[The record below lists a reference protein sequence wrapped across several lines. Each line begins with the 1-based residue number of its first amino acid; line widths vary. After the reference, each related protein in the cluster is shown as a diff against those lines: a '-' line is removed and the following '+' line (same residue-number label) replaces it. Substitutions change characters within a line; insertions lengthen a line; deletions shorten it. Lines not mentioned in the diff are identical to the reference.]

1 MSSGAPWSVK
11 GIDPRAREV
20 AKELAARAGM
30 TLGEWLNRS
39 ILEGEAPTPAAG
51 PVAGP
56 VTGADRRVPSAPA
69 PDTRDP
75 FDRPEGELRRLSQV
89 LDRLADRLDGAE
101 ARTGEAL
108 ASLDRSVRA
117 TFSRLEQSVV
127 RPPAAPR
134 PEPRADRYE
143 EVLRALESALGRLSV
158 QMREGEVRT
167 QETLETFRSRLER
180 AETRPPASAGVDQV
194 AIRIGEIQDRTAA
207 AMSALHEAFGGL
219 DQRLAKL
226 EAGAGEG
233 VESRLREMS
242 FRLGERLDAARE
254 EMARDLSETAG
265 HRIGEL
271 ERSVA
276 ELSEKVRRVER
287 QSAGLRDAGPDR
299 SVQPTET
306 PASMERHPAEE
317 AERISEILAS
327 RLSRADP
334 SQAASVAR
342 LGEEIAR
349 INDRMG
355 LRTDGP
361 LTHAIVAGTGDTA
374 DGDEITQ
381 RIRRS
386 EDRTARLLEEARLR
400 LDAHFPRPESSPAAG
415 RPSPMTAE
423 ESRLLSLFD
432 DDDTEAVPSEPSAG
446 AAVFPGDAADGRG
459 DEWPIDLLAAARA
472 ATARGA
478 GDPARASEP
487 EEAVLPGFDLS
498 PPRPAL
504 RPRRFAGP
512 GLASLAVFCISVSL
526 VGYGVLSVLDSRTA
540 QKGGARTE
548 PDVLA
553 SVPRSP
559 SEAVRAA
566 VALAP
571 TPGVTPAATAQAQMQ
586 APNQAPNLAP
596 LQAKAPV
603 RPSPAAP
610 ASGLD
615 ARFRKAEADLKAGRP
630 DALSQVRTLAESG
643 HGPSMALMSEL
654 YRKGE
659 AGLARDPGLSR
670 SWLRR
675 AAESGDRVS
684 MHLYAL
690 ALMNGQD
697 GPRDPEVGVSWFR
710 RAAEAGLVGSQFNLG
725 VVYERGMGVPRD
737 LRQAYV
743 WYSRAAE
750 NGDGEALRSVERLRP
765 TMTAAAPVSSE
776 DIRLAQTALGRLGYY
791 SGPAD
796 GSTTPQLRAAI
807 EAYQKDQKAPATGI
821 LDDATLKRLAMLGR

>member
-11 GIDPRAREV
+11 GIDPQAREV

-39 ILEGEAPTPAAG
+39 ILEGEAPI
-51 PVAGP
+51 PVAGANRK
-56 VTGADRRVPSAPA
+56 VRSAPA
-69 PDTRDP
+69 PVTRDP

-101 ARTGEAL
+101 ARTGEAI

-117 TFSRLEQSVV
+117 TFGRLEPSVV
-127 RPPAAPR
+127 RPAAAPR
-134 PEPRADRYE
+134 PEPRPDRYE

-167 QETLETFRSRLER
+167 QETLETFRGRLER
-180 AETRPPASAGVDQV
+180 AETRPPTPSGIDQV
-194 AIRIGEIQDRTAA
+194 AIRMGEIQDRTAA
-207 AMSALHEAFGGL
+207 AMGALHDAFGGL
-219 DQRLAKL
+219 DQRLANL

-233 VESRLREMS
+233 VEGRLREMS

-254 EMARDLSETAG
+254 EMTRNLSETAG

-287 QSAGLRDAGPDR
+287 QSAGLRDAGLDR
-299 SVQPTET
+299 SLQPPET
-306 PASMERHPAEE
+306 PAETERHPADE

-355 LRTDGP
+355 IGLRTDGP
-361 LTHAIVAGTGDTA
+361 LTHALVAGTGDTA
-374 DGDEITQ
+374 DGHDITQ

-400 LDAHFPRPESSPAAG
+400 LDAHFPRPASSSAAG
-415 RPSPMTAE
+415 RPSPLLDE

-432 DDDTEAVPSEPSAG
+432 DDEPEAIPSEPSVE
-446 AAVFPGDAADGRG
+446 AAVFPGDAEDGRG
-459 DEWPIDLLAAARA
+459 DEWPSDLLAAARA

-478 GDPARASEP
+478 GDPARATEP
-487 EEAVLPGFDLS
+487 EEAILPGFDLS

-540 QKGGARTE
+540 EKGGARTE
-548 PDVLA
+548 PGVLA

-559 SEAVRAA
+559 SEPVRAA

-571 TPGVTPAATAQAQMQ
+571 ASGVTPAATAQAQM
-586 APNQAPNLAP
+586 PAP
-596 LQAKAPV
+596 LQAPLEAKTPV

-615 ARFRKAEADLKAGRP
+615 ARFRKAQADLKAGRP
-630 DALSQVRTLAESG
+630 EVLSQVRTLAESG

-654 YRKGE
+654 YRKGG
-659 AGLARDPGLSR
+659 AGLAQDSVLAR

-675 AAESGDRVS
+675 AAESGDRDS
-684 MHLYAL
+684 MHLYAV
-690 ALMNGQD
+690 ALMTGQD
-697 GPRDPEVGVSWFR
+697 GPRDPEVAVSWFR
-710 RAAEAGLVGSQFNLG
+710 RAAEAGLVDSQFNLG
-725 VVYERGMGVPRD
+725 VVYERGQGIPRD

-765 TMTAAAPVSSE
+765 TMTAAAPVSSD

-791 SGPAD
+791 SGPAN

-807 EAYQKDQKAPATGI
+807 EAYQKDQKAPATGL

>member
-39 ILEGEAPTPAAG
+39 ILEGEAPTPVAG

-56 VTGADRRVPSAPA
+56 VSGAPRQARSAPT

-75 FDRPEGELRRLSQV
+75 FDRPEGELRRLSQI

-117 TFSRLEQSVV
+117 TFGRLEQAAV

-143 EVLRALESALGRLSV
+143 DVLRALESALGRLSV

-167 QETLETFRSRLER
+167 QEALETFRARLER
-180 AETRPPASAGVDQV
+180 AETRPPTPSGVDQV

-207 AMSALHEAFGGL
+207 AMSALHDAFGGL
-219 DQRLAKL
+219 DQRLASL

-254 EMARDLSETAG
+254 EMTRDLSETAG
-265 HRIGEL
+265 QRIGEL

-287 QSAGLRDAGPDR
+287 QSAGLRDAGLDR
-299 SVQPTET
+299 SVQPPET
-306 PASMERHPAEE
+306 PAATERHPAEE

-361 LTHAIVAGTGDTA
+361 LTHAMVAGTGDTA
-374 DGDEITQ
+374 EGDEITQ

-400 LDAHFPRPESSPAAG
+400 LDAHFPRPAPSTAAG
-415 RPSPMTAE
+415 RPNAMSEE

-432 DDDTEAVPSEPSAG
+432 DDDLEAVPSEPSVETAG
-446 AAVFPGDAADGRG
+446 FPGDAEDGRG

-540 QKGGARTE
+540 EKGGARTE
-548 PDVLA
+548 PDILA
-553 SVPRSP
+553 SAPRGP
-559 SEAVRAA
+559 SAPVRAA

-571 TPGVTPAATAQAQMQ
+571 APTVTPAATVQAQIQ
-586 APNQAPNLAP
+586 AQ
-596 LQAKAPV
+596 APV

-615 ARFRKAEADLKAGRP
+615 ARFRKAQADLKAGRP
-630 DALSQVRTLAESG
+630 GAAGQVRTLAESG

-659 AGLARDPGLSR
+659 AGLAQDPVLAR

-675 AAESGDRVS
+675 AAESGDRDS
-684 MHLYAL
+684 MHHYAM
-690 ALMNGQD
+690 ALMTGQD
-697 GPRDPEVGVSWFR
+697 GPRDPEVAVSWFH
-710 RAAEAGLVGSQFNLG
+710 RAAAAGLVGSQFNLG
-725 VVYERGMGVPRD
+725 IVYERGMGTPRD

-743 WYSRAAE
+743 WYSRAAD

-765 TMTAAAPVSSE
+765 TMTAAAPVSSD

-807 EAYQKDQKAPATGI
+807 EAYQKDQKAPATGL

>member
-1 MSSGAPWSVK
+1 MSSGVPWSVK

-39 ILEGEAPTPAAG
+39 ILEGEAPTPVSAPVAG
-51 PVAGP
+51 PVAGAP
-56 VTGADRRVPSAPA
+56 RQARSATA

-75 FDRPEGELRRLSQV
+75 FDRPEGELRRLSQI

-117 TFSRLEQSVV
+117 TFGRLEQAVV
-127 RPPAAPR
+127 RPPATPR

-143 EVLRALESALGRLSV
+143 DVLRALESALGRLSV

-180 AETRPPASAGVDQV
+180 AEARPPVSAGVDQV

-219 DQRLAKL
+219 DQRLANL

-254 EMARDLSETAG
+254 EMTRDLSETAG
-265 HRIGEL
+265 HRIGDL
-271 ERSVA
+271 ERAVA

-287 QSAGLRDAGPDR
+287 QSAGLRDPGPDR
-299 SVQPTET
+299 SVQPPET
-306 PASMERHPAEE
+306 PEATERHPADQ

-361 LTHAIVAGTGDTA
+361 LTHALVAGTGDTA
-374 DGDEITQ
+374 AGDEITQ

-386 EDRTARLLEEARLR
+386 EDRTTRLLEEARLR
-400 LDAHFPRPESSPAAG
+400 LDAHFPRPESSPAAA
-415 RPSPMTAE
+415 RPSAMLAE

-432 DDDTEAVPSEPSAG
+432 DDDTEAVPSEPTART
-446 AAVFPGDAADGRG
+446 AVFPGDAEDGRG

-478 GDPARASEP
+478 GNPAPASEP
-487 EEAVLPGFDLS
+487 EEVVLPGFDLS

-526 VGYGVLSVLDSRTA
+526 VGYGVLSVLESRTTG
-540 QKGGARTE
+540 KGGARTE
-548 PDVLA
+548 PGVLA

-559 SEAVRAA
+559 SEPVRAA

-571 TPGVTPAATAQAQMQ
+571 APGVTPAATAQAQMQ
-586 APNQAPNLAP
+586 APLQTPLEAKTLA
-596 LQAKAPV
+596 
-603 RPSPAAP
+603 RPSPAVP

-615 ARFRKAEADLKAGRP
+615 ARFRKAQADLKAGRP
-630 DALSQVRTLAESG
+630 EVLSQVRTLAESG

-659 AGLARDPGLSR
+659 AGLAQDPVLAR

-697 GPRDPEVGVSWFR
+697 GPRDPEVAVSWFR

-725 VVYERGMGVPRD
+725 VVYERGMGTPRD

-765 TMTAAAPVSSE
+765 TMTAAAPVSSD

-791 SGPAD
+791 SGPAN

-807 EAYQKDQKAPATGI
+807 EAYQKDQKAPATGL

>member
-39 ILEGEAPTPAAG
+39 ILDGEAPTPVVGPGAG
-51 PVAGP
+51 PVAGANRQ
-56 VTGADRRVPSAPA
+56 VRSAPA
-69 PDTRDP
+69 PVIRDP
-75 FDRPEGELRRLSQV
+75 FDRPEGELHRLSQV

-117 TFSRLEQSVV
+117 TFSRLEPSVV
-127 RPPAAPR
+127 RPAAAPR

-143 EVLRALESALGRLSV
+143 GVLRALESALGRLSV

-167 QETLETFRSRLER
+167 QETLETFRARLER
-180 AETRPPASAGVDQV
+180 AETRPPASAGMDQV

-207 AMSALHEAFGGL
+207 AMSALHDAFGGL
-219 DQRLAKL
+219 DQRLANL

-254 EMARDLSETAG
+254 EMTRDLSETAS
-265 HRIGEL
+265 HRIGDL

-287 QSAGLRDAGPDR
+287 QSAGLRDAGLDR
-299 SVQPTET
+299 SVQPPET
-306 PASMERHPAEE
+306 PAEIERHPADE

-355 LRTDGP
+355 MGLRTDGP
-361 LTHAIVAGTGDTA
+361 LTHALVVGTGDTA

-400 LDAHFPRPESSPAAG
+400 LDAHFPRPVSSPSAG
-415 RPSPMTAE
+415 RPSPLLEE

-432 DDDTEAVPSEPSAG
+432 DDETEAVPSEPSVEAS
-446 AAVFPGDAADGRG
+446 VFPGDAEDGRG

-498 PPRPAL
+498 PPRTAL

-512 GLASLAVFCISVSL
+512 GLVSLAVFCISVSL
-526 VGYGVLSVLDSRTA
+526 VGYGVLAVVDSRTA
-540 QKGGARTE
+540 EKGGARTE

-553 SVPRSP
+553 SVPRRP
-559 SEAVRAA
+559 SEPVRAA

-571 TPGVTPAATAQAQMQ
+571 APGVTPAATAQAQMQ
-586 APNQAPNLAP
+586 APLQTP
-596 LQAKAPV
+596 LEAKTPV

-615 ARFRKAEADLKAGRP
+615 ARFRKAQADLKAGRP
-630 DALSQVRTLAESG
+630 DVLSQVRTLAESG

-659 AGLARDPGLSR
+659 AGVARDPVLAR

-697 GPRDPEVGVSWFR
+697 GPRDPEVAVSWFR

-750 NGDGEALRSVERLRP
+750 NGDGEALRSVERLR
-765 TMTAAAPVSSE
+765 
-776 DIRLAQTALGRLGYY
+776 
-791 SGPAD
+791 
-796 GSTTPQLRAAI
+796 
-807 EAYQKDQKAPATGI
+807 
-821 LDDATLKRLAMLGR
+821 

>member
-39 ILEGEAPTPAAG
+39 ILDGEAPTPVVGPGAG
-51 PVAGP
+51 PVA
-56 VTGADRRVPSAPA
+56 AANRQRSAPA
-69 PDTRDP
+69 PVTRDP

-117 TFSRLEQSVV
+117 TFSRLEPSVV
-127 RPPAAPR
+127 RPAAAPR

-167 QETLETFRSRLER
+167 QETLETFRARLER
-180 AETRPPASAGVDQV
+180 AETRPPTPSGVDRV
-194 AIRIGEIQDRTAA
+194 AIRIGEIQDRTSA
-207 AMSALHEAFGGL
+207 AMSALHDAFGGL
-219 DQRLAKL
+219 DQRLANL
-226 EAGAGEG
+226 EAGTGEG

-254 EMARDLSETAG
+254 EMTRDLSETAS
-265 HRIGEL
+265 HRIGDL

-287 QSAGLRDAGPDR
+287 QSAGLQDAGLDR
-299 SVQPTET
+299 SVQPPET
-306 PASMERHPAEE
+306 PAEIERHPADE
-317 AERISEILAS
+317 AERISDILAS
-327 RLSRADP
+327 RLSRADS

-355 LRTDGP
+355 MGLRTDGP
-361 LTHAIVAGTGDTA
+361 LTHALVAGTGDTA

-400 LDAHFPRPESSPAAG
+400 LDAHFPRPASSPSAG
-415 RPSPMTAE
+415 RPSPLLEE

-432 DDDTEAVPSEPSAG
+432 DDETEAVPSEPSVE
-446 AAVFPGDAADGRG
+446 AAVFPGDAEDGRG

-512 GLASLAVFCISVSL
+512 GLVSLAVFCISVSL
-526 VGYGVLSVLDSRTA
+526 VGYGVLAVVDSRTA
-540 QKGGARTE
+540 EKGGARTE

-553 SVPRSP
+553 AVPRNP

-571 TPGVTPAATAQAQMQ
+571 APTVTPAATAQAQMQ
-586 APNQAPNLAP
+586 APIQAL
-596 LQAKAPV
+596 LQAKEPV
-603 RPSPAAP
+603 RPSTAAP

-615 ARFRKAEADLKAGRP
+615 ARFRKAEADLKAGSP
-630 DALSQVRTLAESG
+630 GAAGQVRTLAESG
-643 HGPSMALMSEL
+643 HGPSMARMSEL

-659 AGLARDPGLSR
+659 AGIARDPVLAR

-690 ALMNGQD
+690 ALMSGQD
-697 GPRDPEVGVSWFR
+697 GPRDPEVAVSWFR

-743 WYSRAAE
+743 WYTRAADS
-750 NGDGEALRSVERLRP
+750 GDGEALRSVERLRP
-765 TMTAAAPVSSE
+765 TMTAAAPVSSD

-807 EAYQKDQKAPATGI
+807 EAYQKDQKAPATGL

>member
-39 ILEGEAPTPAAG
+39 ILEGEAPTP
-51 PVAGP
+51 VAGP
-56 VTGADRRVPSAPA
+56 AAGTIRQARSAQA
-69 PDTRDP
+69 TDTLDP

-108 ASLDRSVRA
+108 ASLDRTVRA
-117 TFSRLEQSVV
+117 TFGRLEQSVV

-134 PEPRADRYE
+134 PEPRTDRYE

-167 QETLETFRSRLER
+167 QETLETFRARLER
-180 AETRPPASAGVDQV
+180 AETRPPAPAGVDQV
-194 AIRIGEIQDRTAA
+194 AIRIGEIQDRTSA

-219 DQRLAKL
+219 DQRLANL
-226 EAGAGEG
+226 EAGTGEG

-254 EMARDLSETAG
+254 EMTRDLSETAG
-265 HRIGEL
+265 RRIGEL

-287 QSAGLRDAGPDR
+287 QSAGLREAGLDR
-299 SVQPTET
+299 SVQTPEA
-306 PASMERHPAEE
+306 PASTERHPAEE

-361 LTHAIVAGTGDTA
+361 LTHAMVAGPGDTVE
-374 DGDEITQ
+374 GDEITQ

-415 RPSPMTAE
+415 RPNLMSQE

-432 DDDTEAVPSEPSAG
+432 DDDAEAVSSEPSVEAAG
-446 AAVFPGDAADGRG
+446 FPGDAENGRG

-512 GLASLAVFCISVSL
+512 GLVSLAVLCISVSL
-526 VGYGVLSVLDSRTA
+526 VGYGVLAVVESRTA
-540 QKGGARTE
+540 EKGGARTE
-548 PDVLA
+548 SDVLA

-559 SEAVRAA
+559 NEAVRAA

-571 TPGVTPAATAQAQMQ
+571 VPGVTPAATAQAQMQ
-586 APNQAPNLAP
+586 APLQAP
-596 LQAKAPV
+596 LQAKEPV
-603 RPSPAAP
+603 RALPATP
-610 ASGLD
+610 PSGLD

-630 DALSQVRTLAESG
+630 GAAGQVRTLAESG
-643 HGPSMALMSEL
+643 HGPSMARMSEL

-659 AGLARDPGLSR
+659 AGMAQDPVLAR

-697 GPRDPEVGVSWFR
+697 GPRDPEVAVSWFR

-743 WYSRAAE
+743 WYSRAADS
-750 NGDGEALRSVERLRP
+750 GDGEALRSVERLRP
-765 TMTAAAPVSSE
+765 TMTASAPVSSD

-796 GSTTPQLRAAI
+796 GSATPQLRAAI
-807 EAYQKDQKAPATGI
+807 EAYQKDQKAPATGL

>member
-11 GIDPRAREV
+11 GIDPQAREV

-39 ILEGEAPTPAAG
+39 ILEGEAPIPVAG
-51 PVAGP
+51 PVAGANRK
-56 VTGADRRVPSAPA
+56 VRSAPA
-69 PDTRDP
+69 PVTRDP

-117 TFSRLEQSVV
+117 TFSRLEPSVV
-127 RPPAAPR
+127 RPAAAPR
-134 PEPRADRYE
+134 PEPRPDRYE

-167 QETLETFRSRLER
+167 QETLETFRARLER
-180 AETRPPASAGVDQV
+180 AETRPPTPSGIDQV

-207 AMSALHEAFGGL
+207 AMGALHDAFGGL
-219 DQRLAKL
+219 DQRLANL

-233 VESRLREMS
+233 VEGRLREMS

-254 EMARDLSETAG
+254 EMTRDLSETAG
-265 HRIGEL
+265 HRIDDL

-287 QSAGLRDAGPDR
+287 QSAGLRDAGLDR
-299 SVQPTET
+299 SVQPPET
-306 PASMERHPAEE
+306 PAEIERHPADE

-355 LRTDGP
+355 IGLRTDEP
-361 LTHAIVAGTGDTA
+361 LTHALVAGTGDTA
-374 DGDEITQ
+374 DGHDITQ

-386 EDRTARLLEEARLR
+386 EDRTARLLEEARRR
-400 LDAHFPRPESSPAAG
+400 LDAHFPRPASSPTAG
-415 RPSPMTAE
+415 RPSPLLDE

-432 DDDTEAVPSEPSAG
+432 DDEAEAIPSQPSVEAS
-446 AAVFPGDAADGRG
+446 VFPGDAEDGRG
-459 DEWPIDLLAAARA
+459 DEWPSDLLAAARA

-487 EEAVLPGFDLS
+487 EEVVLPGFDLS

-540 QKGGARTE
+540 EKGGARTE

-553 SVPRSP
+553 SAPRSP
-559 SEAVRAA
+559 SKPVRAA

-571 TPGVTPAATAQAQMQ
+571 APGVTPAATAQAQM
-586 APNQAPNLAP
+586 PAP
-596 LQAKAPV
+596 LEAKTPV

-615 ARFRKAEADLKAGRP
+615 ARFRKAQADLKAGRP
-630 DALSQVRTLAESG
+630 EVLSQVRTLAETG

-659 AGLARDPGLSR
+659 AGLAQDPVLAR

-675 AAESGDRVS
+675 AAESGDRDS
-684 MHLYAL
+684 MHHYAM
-690 ALMNGQD
+690 ALMKGQD
-697 GPRDPEVGVSWFR
+697 GPRDPEVAVSWFR
-710 RAAEAGLVGSQFNLG
+710 RAADAGLVGSQFNLG
-725 VVYERGMGVPRD
+725 IVYEQGQGIPRD

-765 TMTAAAPVSSE
+765 TMTAAAPVSSD

-791 SGPAD
+791 SGPAN

-807 EAYQKDQKAPATGI
+807 EAYQKDQKAPATGL

>member
-39 ILEGEAPTPAAG
+39 ILEGEAPTP
-51 PVAGP
+51 VAGP
-56 VTGADRRVPSAPA
+56 AARAIRQARPAPA
-69 PDTRDP
+69 TDTLDP

-134 PEPRADRYE
+134 QEPRADRYE

-254 EMARDLSETAG
+254 EMTRDLSETAG

-287 QSAGLRDAGPDR
+287 QSTGLREAGLDR
-299 SVQPTET
+299 SVQTPEA
-306 PASMERHPAEE
+306 PASTERHPAEE

-361 LTHAIVAGTGDTA
+361 LTHAMVAGAGDTVE
-374 DGDEITQ
+374 GDEITQ

-400 LDAHFPRPESSPAAG
+400 LDAHFPRPELSPAAG
-415 RPSPMTAE
+415 RPNLMSQE
-423 ESRLLSLFD
+423 ESRLRSLFD
-432 DDDTEAVPSEPSAG
+432 DDDAEAVSSEPSVE
-446 AAVFPGDAADGRG
+446 AAAFPGDAENGRG

-512 GLASLAVFCISVSL
+512 GLVSLAVFCISVSL
-526 VGYGVLSVLDSRTA
+526 VGYGVLAVVDSRTA
-540 QKGGARTE
+540 EKGGARTE
-548 PDVLA
+548 SDVLA

-559 SEAVRAA
+559 NEAVRAA

-571 TPGVTPAATAQAQMQ
+571 VPGVTPAATAQAQMQ
-586 APNQAPNLAP
+586 APLQAP
-596 LQAKAPV
+596 LQAKEPV
-603 RPSPAAP
+603 RPLPAAP
-610 ASGLD
+610 PSGLD

-630 DALSQVRTLAESG
+630 GAAGQVRTLAESG
-643 HGPSMALMSEL
+643 HGPSMARMSEL

-659 AGLARDPGLSR
+659 AGMAQDPVLAR

-697 GPRDPEVGVSWFR
+697 GPRDPEVAVSWFR

-743 WYSRAAE
+743 WYSRAADS
-750 NGDGEALRSVERLRP
+750 GDGEALRSVERLRP
-765 TMTAAAPVSSE
+765 TMTASAPVSSD
-776 DIRLAQTALGRLGYY
+776 DIRLAQTALARLGYY

-796 GSTTPQLRAAI
+796 GSATPQLRAAI
-807 EAYQKDQKAPATGI
+807 EAYQKDQKAPATGL

>member
-1 MSSGAPWSVK
+1 MSAGAPWSVK

-39 ILEGEAPTPAAG
+39 ILEGEAPTP
-51 PVAGP
+51 VAGTP
-56 VTGADRRVPSAPA
+56 LQARSTARSIPA
-69 PDTRDP
+69 PDARDP

-101 ARTGEAL
+101 ARTGEAI

-117 TFSRLEQSVV
+117 TFGRLEQAVV

-167 QETLETFRSRLER
+167 QETLETFRARLER
-180 AETRPPASAGVDQV
+180 AETRPPGPSGVDQV
-194 AIRIGEIQDRTAA
+194 AIRIGEIQDRTTA
-207 AMSALHEAFGGL
+207 AMSALHEAFSGL
-219 DQRLAKL
+219 DQRLANL

-254 EMARDLSETAG
+254 EMTRDLSEVSG
-265 HRIGEL
+265 RRIGEL
-271 ERSVA
+271 ERAVA

-287 QSAGLRDAGPDR
+287 QSAGFQAPGPDR
-299 SVQPTET
+299 SATPPET
-306 PASMERHPAEE
+306 PAATERHPAEE

-355 LRTDGP
+355 QRTDGP
-361 LTHAIVAGTGDTA
+361 LTHAMVTGPGDAA

-400 LDAHFPRPESSPAAG
+400 LDAHFPRPGLSPAAG
-415 RPSPMTAE
+415 RPGSMSEE

-432 DDDTEAVPSEPSAG
+432 DEDREVVASPPQVEAD
-446 AAVFPGDAADGRG
+446 VFPGDAEDGRG

-478 GDPARASEP
+478 GEPERVSEP

-498 PPRPAL
+498 PSRPAL

-526 VGYGVLSVLDSRTA
+526 VGYGVLAVLDSRPA
-540 QKGGARTE
+540 EKGGARTQ

-553 SVPRSP
+553 SAPRSP
-559 SEAVRAA
+559 IAPVRAA

-571 TPGVTPAATAQAQMQ
+571 APGVTPAATAQAQIQ
-586 APNQAPNLAP
+586 AQIRPQI
-596 LQAKAPV
+596 QAPV
-603 RPSPAAP
+603 RPSTSAP
-610 ASGLD
+610 TSGMD

-630 DALSQVRTLAESG
+630 DAVGQVRALAESG

-654 YRKGE
+654 HRKGE
-659 AGLARDPGLSR
+659 AGIARDPVLAR

-675 AAESGDRVS
+675 AAESGDRAS

-690 ALMNGQD
+690 ALMSGQD
-697 GPRDPEVGVSWFR
+697 GPRDPEAAVGWFR

-743 WYSRAAE
+743 WYSRAAD

-765 TMTAAAPVSSE
+765 TVTAAASVSSD

-807 EAYQKDQKAPATGI
+807 EAYQRDQKAPATGL